1 MHFFGHRGNRY
12 RRIVRQARHL
22 QCASRLFGQ
31 SRLWRSGRRSGSTQI
46 HLLCGQR
53 RRLHTCRH
61 HRSDIRDA
69 SGMAYRRKRALFAM
83 PCGCDR
89 RLQSATRRDLVI
101 EACVRIISSCGDQS
115 LGETPGPIP
124 NPEAKAWHGD
134 GTAPDRVWESS
145 TPPHHTYRKPLG
157 AHAPRGF
164 PHIRNTHDPNPHT
177 PTKTPGASRTHE
189 THVRDHS
196 RPAPP
201 SGPKRDG
208 AARSHFRRK
217 SGKQHVRDR
226 GIPTPGPPPPR
237 SAVRTAPLRGAR
249 NWLGYGVALHWLLL
263 CITSPL
269 NVALRR
275 IKSCITI
282 RRRFSVPLIKA

>member
-134 GTAPDRVWESS
+134 GTALERVWESS
-145 TPPHHTYRKPLG
+145 TSPHLNFFESRVEHCSS
-157 AHAPRGF
+157 GF
-164 PHIRNTHDPNPHT
+164 FVTRFAQVQLWSDY
-177 PTKTPGASRTHE
+177 
-189 THVRDHS
+189 VR
-196 RPAPP
+196 
-201 SGPKRDG
+201 
-208 AARSHFRRK
+208 
-217 SGKQHVRDR
+217 
-226 GIPTPGPPPPR
+226 
-237 SAVRTAPLRGAR
+237 
-249 NWLGYGVALHWLLL
+249 
-263 CITSPL
+263 
-269 NVALRR
+269 RR
-275 IKSCITI
+275 IQ
-282 RRRFSVPLIKA
+282 

>member
-1 MHFFGHRGNRY
+1 MEPSSSCSPHAEHVVDRPDVEAPRGVEPTGTNGRKATLTFPDSFGDRIFLLQTTPDGNE
-12 RRIVRQARHL
+12 HCL
-22 QCASRLFGQ
+22 
-31 SRLWRSGRRSGSTQI
+31 
-46 HLLCGQR
+46 
-53 RRLHTCRH
+53 
-61 HRSDIRDA
+61 
-69 SGMAYRRKRALFAM
+69 
-83 PCGCDR
+83 
-89 RLQSATRRDLVI
+89 ATRRNINGIRVPYPVPRPPQAGRPQRLTVQEKI
-101 EACVRIISSCGDQS
+101 CGGHGP
-115 LGETPGPIP
+115 GETPGPIP

-164 PHIRNTHDPNPHT
+164 RYTRNTHDPNPHT

-226 GIPTPGPPPPR
+226 GIPTPGPPPP
-237 SAVRTAPLRGAR
+237 G
-249 NWLGYGVALHWLLL
+249 LL
-263 CITSPL
+263 CGRLP
-269 NVALRR
+269 
-275 IKSCITI
+275 
-282 RRRFSVPLIKA
+282 P

>member
-1 MHFFGHRGNRY
+1 MSGHKTKHRHIR
-12 RRIVRQARHL
+12 VRCPVPRPPQAGRP
-22 QCASRLFGQ
+22 QRLTVQ
-31 SRLWRSGRRSGSTQI
+31 EKI
-46 HLLCGQR
+46 CGG
-53 RRLHTCRH
+53 H
-61 HRSDIRDA
+61 
-69 SGMAYRRKRALFAM
+69 G
-83 PCGCDR
+83 P
-89 RLQSATRRDLVI
+89 
-101 EACVRIISSCGDQS
+101 
-115 LGETPGPIP
+115 GETPGPIP

-164 PHIRNTHDPNPHT
+164 PYIRNTHDPNPHT

-226 GIPTPGPPPPR
+226 GIPTPGPPPP
-237 SAVRTAPLRGAR
+237 G
-249 NWLGYGVALHWLLL
+249 LL
-263 CITSPL
+263 CGRLPPPPEGSQKRQIL
-269 NVALRR
+269 VVVA
-275 IKSCITI
+275 TPE
-282 RRRFSVPLIKA
+282 V

>member
-1 MHFFGHRGNRY
+1 MSGHKTKHRHIRVPCPVP
-12 RRIVRQARHL
+12 RPPQAGRP
-22 QCASRLFGQ
+22 QRLTVQ
-31 SRLWRSGRRSGSTQI
+31 EKI
-46 HLLCGQR
+46 CGG
-53 RRLHTCRH
+53 H
-61 HRSDIRDA
+61 
-69 SGMAYRRKRALFAM
+69 G
-83 PCGCDR
+83 P
-89 RLQSATRRDLVI
+89 
-101 EACVRIISSCGDQS
+101 
-115 LGETPGPIP
+115 GETPGPIP

-164 PHIRNTHDPNPHT
+164 RIPETLTTQTHT
-177 PTKTPGASRTHE
+177 PPQKHPGLLALMRPTSGTIPGRPRRRGRRETARRVPISAGNPENSTSVTVESR
-189 THVRDHS
+189 
-196 RPAPP
+196 RPGLLPP
-201 SGPKRDG
+201 VCCADG
-208 AARSHFRRK
+208 S
-217 SGKQHVRDR
+217 
-226 GIPTPGPPPPR
+226 P
-237 SAVRTAPLRGAR
+237 PLRGAR

>member
-134 GTAPDRVWESS
+134 GTALERVWESS
-145 TPPHHTYRKPLG
+145 APPHSTLGVPVELRLREPLFFVCCAGLPAG
-157 AHAPRGF
+157 ARTPGF
-164 PHIRNTHDPNPHT
+164 P
-177 PTKTPGASRTHE
+177 GE
-189 THVRDHS
+189 
-196 RPAPP
+196 
-201 SGPKRDG
+201 
-208 AARSHFRRK
+208 RSEEAFGLQ
-217 SGKQHVRDR
+217 SVCLICQ
-226 GIPTPGPPPPR
+226 
-237 SAVRTAPLRGAR
+237 SA
-249 NWLGYGVALHWLLL
+249 
-263 CITSPL
+263 
-269 NVALRR
+269 
-275 IKSCITI
+275 
-282 RRRFSVPLIKA
+282 

>member
-164 PHIRNTHDPNPHT
+164 SHTRNRPRPE
-177 PTKTPGASRTHE
+177 PARAPGPPRIPMRPTPGTIPGQPRRRGRT
-189 THVRDHS
+189 
-196 RPAPP
+196 
-201 SGPKRDG
+201 
-208 AARSHFRRK
+208 ARR
-217 SGKQHVRDR
+217 VRDR
-226 GIPTPGPPPPR
+226 GSPTPGPPGPPR
-237 SAVRTAPLRGAR
+237 RQLPSRGEPETG
-249 NWLGYGVALHWLLL
+249 LVMGSLYTGFCYALLH
-263 CITSPL
+263 P
-269 NVALRR
+269 
-275 IKSCITI
+275 
-282 RRRFSVPLIKA
+282 

>member
-124 NPEAKAWHGD
+124 NPEAKPWHGD
-134 GTAPDRVWESS
+134 GTMPERTWESS
-145 TPPHHTYRKPLG
+145 TPPQPHFTEGPGNTRSPGLPRIPGTTQNPRHGHRRTGGAYHT
-157 AHAPRGF
+157 
-164 PHIRNTHDPNPHT
+164 
-177 PTKTPGASRTHE
+177 
-189 THVRDHS
+189 
-196 RPAPP
+196 
-201 SGPKRDG
+201 
-208 AARSHFRRK
+208 ARSSSHEHPSKPEEQQLPTIFSQPTCLSWGHFIPCQHIGNSMPIQQSK
-217 SGKQHVRDR
+217 S
-226 GIPTPGPPPPR
+226 PPHER
-237 SAVRTAPLRGAR
+237 WA
-249 NWLGYGVALHWLLL
+249 N
-263 CITSPL
+263 CI
-269 NVALRR
+269 
-275 IKSCITI
+275 
-282 RRRFSVPLIKA
+282 

>member
-124 NPEAKAWHGD
+124 NPEAKPWHGD
-134 GTAPDRVWESS
+134 GTMPERTWESS
-145 TPPHHTYRKPLG
+145 TPPQPHFTEGPGNTRSPGLPRIPGTTQNPRHGHRRTGEHITPRDLHPMNTPPNRKNNNSLLFSPHL
-157 AHAPRGF
+157 HASKPEEQPQSNTIF
-164 PHIRNTHDPNPHT
+164 PIASSHCHLLTLSSWNAMLNNP
-177 PTKTPGASRTHE
+177 SLC
-189 THVRDHS
+189 
-196 RPAPP
+196 
-201 SGPKRDG
+201 
-208 AARSHFRRK
+208 AACH
-217 SGKQHVRDR
+217 
-226 GIPTPGPPPPR
+226 
-237 SAVRTAPLRGAR
+237 
-249 NWLGYGVALHWLLL
+249 
-263 CITSPL
+263 
-269 NVALRR
+269 R
-275 IKSCITI
+275 I
-282 RRRFSVPLIKA
+282 

>member
-1 MHFFGHRGNRY
+1 MVVSFVGWQG
-12 RRIVRQARHL
+12 A
-22 QCASRLFGQ
+22 LF
-31 SRLWRSGRRSGSTQI
+31 LVVTTI
-46 HLLCGQR
+46 LV
-53 RRLHTCRH
+53 RRLSLASVVRFPDRH
-61 HRSDIRDA
+61 
-69 SGMAYRRKRALFAM
+69 
-83 PCGCDR
+83 DR
-89 RLQSATRRDLVI
+89 NR
-101 EACVRIISSCGDQS
+101 SCGWFRLPADP
-115 LGETPGPIP
+115 LVGWPLYWFCGGHGPGETPGPFP

-164 PHIRNTHDPNPHT
+164 RIPETLTTQTHT
-177 PTKTPGASRTHE
+177 PPQKHPGASRTHE

-237 SAVRTAPLRGAR
+237 SAVRTP
-249 NWLGYGVALHWLLL
+249 
-263 CITSPL
+263 P
-269 NVALRR
+269 
-275 IKSCITI
+275 
-282 RRRFSVPLIKA
+282 P

>member
-177 PTKTPGASRTHE
+177 PTKTPGASRMPGHKQDTSGTH
-189 THVRDHS
+189 T
-196 RPAPP
+196 A
-201 SGPKRDG
+201 
-208 AARSHFRRK
+208 
-217 SGKQHVRDR
+217 
-226 GIPTPGPPPPR
+226 TGPPHTRGTTTDLCCDAWIGP
-237 SAVRTAPLRGAR
+237 AVLNVLMPFGRWSCQGKRYGNRIATRRLIGAR
-249 NWLGYGVALHWLLL
+249 LA
-263 CITSPL
+263 S
-269 NVALRR
+269 R
-275 IKSCITI
+275 
-282 RRRFSVPLIKA
+282 

>member
-101 EACVRIISSCGDQS
+101 EACVRIILSCGDQS

-164 PHIRNTHDPNPHT
+164 RIPETLTTQTHT
-177 PTKTPGASRTHE
+177 PPQKHPGASRMPGHKQDTSGTH
-189 THVRDHS
+189 T
-196 RPAPP
+196 A
-201 SGPKRDG
+201 
-208 AARSHFRRK
+208 
-217 SGKQHVRDR
+217 
-226 GIPTPGPPPPR
+226 TGPPHTRGTTTDLCCDAWIGP
-237 SAVRTAPLRGAR
+237 AV
-249 NWLGYGVALHWLLL
+249 
-263 CITSPL
+263 L
-269 NVALRR
+269 NVLMPFGRWSCQGKRYGNRIATRR
-275 IKSCITI
+275 
-282 RRRFSVPLIKA
+282 LIGA

>member
-1 MHFFGHRGNRY
+1 MSGHKTKHRHIR
-12 RRIVRQARHL
+12 VRCPVPRPPQAGRP
-22 QCASRLFGQ
+22 QRLTVQ
-31 SRLWRSGRRSGSTQI
+31 EKI
-46 HLLCGQR
+46 CGG
-53 RRLHTCRH
+53 H
-61 HRSDIRDA
+61 
-69 SGMAYRRKRALFAM
+69 G
-83 PCGCDR
+83 P
-89 RLQSATRRDLVI
+89 
-101 EACVRIISSCGDQS
+101 
-115 LGETPGPIP
+115 GETPGPIP

-145 TPPHHTYRKPLG
+145 TPPHHTPRKPLG

-208 AARSHFRRK
+208 AARSYFRRK

>member
-1 MHFFGHRGNRY
+1 MSGHKTKHRHIR
-12 RRIVRQARHL
+12 VRCPVPRPPQAGRP
-22 QCASRLFGQ
+22 QRLTVQ
-31 SRLWRSGRRSGSTQI
+31 EKI
-46 HLLCGQR
+46 CGG
-53 RRLHTCRH
+53 H
-61 HRSDIRDA
+61 
-69 SGMAYRRKRALFAM
+69 G
-83 PCGCDR
+83 P
-89 RLQSATRRDLVI
+89 
-101 EACVRIISSCGDQS
+101 
-115 LGETPGPIP
+115 GETPGPIP

-145 TPPHHTYRKPLG
+145 TPPHHTHRKPLG

-208 AARSHFRRK
+208 AARSYFRRK